1 MTEEASLSITLDN
14 IKLSHG
20 TFNLTAN
27 FKIES
32 GKKVAIIGPSGGG
45 KSTLLTTISGF
56 KSPDQGKVFI
66 NGNDVTLTP
75 PSERP
80 IALLFQDH
88 NLFPHL
94 SVKKNVSLGINTTLK
109 LTDAELRI
117 VDKALSL
124 VGLKNYENKMPFEL
138 SGGEQQRVALA
149 RSLLRKKPI
158 LCLDEPFAALG
169 PAMKKEMLNLVNEI
183 VESTKSTLLMVT
195 HQPEDALH
203 ISDETILISGG
214 VVRAPEN
221 TSELFSNPPPELIE
235 YIGA

>member
-1 MTEEASLSITLDN
+1 
-14 IKLSHG
+14 
-20 TFNLTAN
+20 
-27 FKIES
+27 
-32 GKKVAIIGPSGGG
+32 
-45 KSTLLTTISGF
+45 
-56 KSPDQGKVFI
+56 
-66 NGNDVTLTP
+66 
-75 PSERP
+75 
-80 IALLFQDH
+80 
-88 NLFPHL
+88 
-94 SVKKNVSLGINTTLK
+94 
-109 LTDAELRI
+109 
-117 VDKALSL
+117 
-124 VGLKNYENKMPFEL
+124 MPFEL

-203 ISDETILISGG
+203 ISDETILVSGG